1 MATPERP
8 DGGGPGPLPAII
20 GGVVVALVLI
30 WLVGIIASTFVLL
43 VRLAVL
49 VALVVAG
56 FWVWGKVSRD

>member
-1 MATPERP
+1 MGASERS

-43 VRLAVL
+43 VRLAFL

-56 FWVWGKVSRD
+56 FWVWSKVSRD

>member
-1 MATPERP
+1 MGTPERS
-8 DGGGPGPLPAII
+8 DGGGAGPLPAII

-43 VRLAVL
+43 VRLAFL

-56 FWVWGKVSRD
+56 FWVWSKVSRD